1 MINYFYLFG
10 VKYDTIV
17 RGNGFIFRPED
28 YRFCLSLIY
37 THMITLGPFFQRDH
51 RRVAR
56 LYQFVNVISGE
67 KNACIIC
74 IYYESRIWVNVYNV
88 IKVNVEK

>member
-1 MINYFYLFG
+1 MINCLYLFG

-17 RGNGFIFRPED
+17 RGNRFIFRPED

-56 LYQFVNVISGE
+56 LYQLVNVISG
-67 KNACIIC
+67 KKKMLVSSAYIMNLAFGLMFTM
-74 IYYESRIWVNVYNV
+74 SLR
-88 IKVNVEK
+88 